1 MYKIRTCIYYV
12 YLFNKYMYPFNTHM
26 YLFNTHNQMMYNT
39 IYKKAIYDI
48 TMTDWLQKRLQK
60 KDYKYID
67 YKNTTE
73 KEYNIDYKKD
83 YKKTAWT
90 Y

>member
-1 MYKIRTCIYYV
+1 MYV
-12 YLFNKYMYPFNTHM
+12 YLSNTHM

-60 KDYKYID
+60 KTIRRLLRLY
-67 YKNTTE
+67 
-73 KEYNIDYKKD
+73 
-83 YKKTAWT
+83 
-90 Y
+90 